1 MGIIKNVLR
10 KIFKR
15 RKQLTP
21 EQLEVIAAKDFFDRT
36 LPGTVKFYT
45 DHYICGNYYKS
56 IWAITEYPPNTE
68 ETALLAHLADRS
80 GVTLRIHNRLVTA
93 MEQKKI
99 MQQAMRKNTMMSTT
113 NDINETVK
121 AEENMNDIVNLLA
134 ELKRDRETLLHTA
147 VFIEL
152 KADTEEKL
160 RELQADVSMELS
172 RSKISVDKL
181 LLRQKEGFLSVLP
194 CGNNL
199 FGEQYERVL
208 PSSSAG
214 NLYPLNYSGKTDS
227 NGFYIGRDKFGANIL
242 VDFDKRTDDKTNS
255 NILILGNSGQ
265 GKSYLMKLLLCNMR
279 ESGKSV
285 ICLDPESEY
294 EDLCNNLGGTYI
306 DMMSGEYMIN
316 PLEPSHSEK
325 PTEARTL
332 QIHSEK

>member
-21 EQLEVIAAKDFFDRT
+21 EQLEVIATKDFFDRT
-36 LPGTVKFYT
+36 LPSTVKFYT

-152 KADTEEKL
+152 KAKSMDAL
-160 RELQADVSMELS
+160 RELQSEIAMELT
-172 RSKISVDKL
+172 RSKILVDRL
-181 LLRQKEGFLSVLP
+181 TLRQKEDF
-194 CGNNL
+194 CL
-199 FGEQYERVL
+199 FCPWARISSGRSMKEFSPQARRRIFIPSTFRER
-208 PSSSAG
+208 P
-214 NLYPLNYSGKTDS
+214 T
-227 NGFYIGRDKFGANIL
+227 
-242 VDFDKRTDDKTNS
+242 RTAF
-255 NILILGNSGQ
+255 I
-265 GKSYLMKLLLCNMR
+265 
-279 ESGKSV
+279 
-285 ICLDPESEY
+285 
-294 EDLCNNLGGTYI
+294 
-306 DMMSGEYMIN
+306 
-316 PLEPSHSEK
+316 
-325 PTEARTL
+325 
-332 QIHSEK
+332 

>member
-1 MGIIKNVLR
+1 MGIIKNLLR

-21 EQLEVIAAKDFFDRT
+21 EQLEVIATKDFFDRT

-80 GVTLRIHNRLVTA
+80 GVALRIHNRLVTA

-99 MQQAMRKNTMMSTT
+99 MQQAMRKNKMMSTT

-121 AEENMNDIVNLLA
+121 AEENINDIVNLLA

-160 RELQADVSMELS
+160 RELQADIQMELT
-172 RSKISVDKL
+172 RSKI
-181 LLRQKEGFLSVLP
+181 
-194 CGNNL
+194 
-199 FGEQYERVL
+199 
-208 PSSSAG
+208 
-214 NLYPLNYSGKTDS
+214 
-227 NGFYIGRDKFGANIL
+227 
-242 VDFDKRTDDKTNS
+242 
-255 NILILGNSGQ
+255 
-265 GKSYLMKLLLCNMR
+265 
-279 ESGKSV
+279 
-285 ICLDPESEY
+285 
-294 EDLCNNLGGTYI
+294 
-306 DMMSGEYMIN
+306 
-316 PLEPSHSEK
+316 
-325 PTEARTL
+325 
-332 QIHSEK
+332 